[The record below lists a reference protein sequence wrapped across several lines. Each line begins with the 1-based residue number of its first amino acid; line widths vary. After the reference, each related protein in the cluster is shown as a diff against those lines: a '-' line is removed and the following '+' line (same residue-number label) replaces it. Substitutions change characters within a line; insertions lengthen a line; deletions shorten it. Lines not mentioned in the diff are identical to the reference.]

1 MRFVFCRMLT
11 CTVVEMQQH
20 KAETPSSLQHNLWT
34 RLSPIYATK
43 CLLHCSPLR
52 YQHLSSGII
61 LSGTN
66 AIIVSL
72 YIIKHLLTTLFNVRY
87 QRLTK
92 YFWLV
97 SYFLLQQWQQGF
109 FPPSVL
115 LWPTSHTHS
124 LTRMSIVPAALK
136 MVYHFDLPK
145 GWGKQQQALLYNCKV
160 NCVAL

>member
-61 LSGTN
+61 LSGTD
-66 AIIVSL
+66 AIIVFL
-72 YIIKHLLTTLFNVRY
+72 YIIKHFLKVYLMSY
-87 QRLTK
+87 QRL

-97 SYFLLQQWQQGF
+97 SYFLLQQWQQRF

-115 LWPTSHTHS
+115 LWPTSHTH
-124 LTRMSIVPAALK
+124 L
-136 MVYHFDLPK
+136 H
-145 GWGKQQQALLYNCKV
+145 V
-160 NCVAL
+160 NCPCCSENGLPLRPITGMGRDGAGFIVQLQSELCGLVTF